1 MLRAT
6 SPLKPD
12 PSEEIHPK
20 TRPRRNPDMEGST
33 GSSLTDDPQI
43 RLALYIAMAHAGVAF
58 ALLLLY
64 GVSKILE
71 YYLRALLWAV
81 ICSIPL
87 RGIQQT
93 VVSFWSGPLNSGL
106 PDTILAVPRSMF
118 RAFIGTIVEIKDL
131 VFKIIGRQ
139 TKSFKHPKRKRSG
152 FSIVF
157 RRLVSL
163 WVFVMA
169 YEQFGG
175 IGATALLT
183 LGFIFTAN
191 YNVDCMSAISSFKSY
206 SFKRT
211 PRTSFLTRGILK
223 KLETIVAI
231 GLILGMIVGSLMAAL
246 FFSYKIGVE
255 GRDAVYSI
263 KLRVEES
270 DYAEKMG
277 VKQWMAENDVREM
290 VAKYTTQFYGTV
302 YDQIDSLAAQYNMT
316 EIVDEM
322 KNVMAEKSTDSSVT
336 STESTRPNPFAE
348 KILNLRRHVKKGEWA
363 EIYPELNALFK
374 EIQISREDIIEKAK
388 EIAFQGKDIMQRV
401 LASGQSI
408 LGGSTKLLFVVIE
421 SIVTGA
427 AGLFCFLSQ
436 SMVFIWVLYALIT
449 SDSKGVT
456 EQVMCM
462 LPMSKY
468 PRTRCV
474 EVLDKAISGILIG
487 TAEIAFFQ
495 GCFTCLLLRL
505 FNIHF
510 LYVSTLLAVVGP
522 FFPLLPYCLATI
534 PGILQ
539 LVMEGRYLVAIC
551 LPIIHVVLIDYGD
564 CEIQEHIPGHNPYLT
579 GLSIFGGAAIFPSA
593 VEGAIVGPLIT
604 TVVIAMK
611 DLYVEFVLGER
622 KGIKKA

>member
-1 MLRAT
+1 MLRSA
-6 SPLKPD
+6 SPLNPE
-12 PSEEIHPK
+12 SHPK
-20 TRPRRNPDMEGST
+20 PRPPRDPDME

-43 RLALYIAMAHAGVAF
+43 RQALYIAMAHAGVAF

-93 VVSFWSGPLNSGL
+93 LVSFWTKPLESGI
-106 PDTILAVPRSMF
+106 PDTIMAVPKSMF

-131 VFKIIGRQ
+131 FYKIIGRHKRSFNPP
-139 TKSFKHPKRKRSG
+139 KSKRSG

-175 IGATALLT
+175 LGATSLLV
-183 LGFIFTAN
+183 LGFMFTAN
-191 YNVDCMSAISSFKSY
+191 YNVECMSVVSSFKSY

-223 KLETIVAI
+223 KLQTIVAI
-231 GLILGMIVGSLMAAL
+231 GLILGMIVGSLVAAM

-270 DYAEKMG
+270 DYAEKIG

-290 VAKYTTQFYGTV
+290 LAKYTTQFYGTV
-302 YDQIDSLAAQYNMT
+302 YEQIDSLAAEYNMT

-322 KNVMAEKSTDSSVT
+322 KNVMAEKSTNSNVT
-336 STESTRPNPFAE
+336 STALTTPNPFAE
-348 KILNLRRHVKKGEWA
+348 KILNLRRHVKNGEWA
-363 EIYPELNALFK
+363 EIYPEVNALFK
-374 EIQISREDIIEKAK
+374 EVQISREDIIEKAK
-388 EIAFQGKDIMQRV
+388 EIAFQGKDILQRV

-456 EQVMCM
+456 EHVMLM
-462 LPMSKY
+462 FPIPKNA
-468 PRTRCV
+468 RTRCV
-474 EVLDKAISGILIG
+474 EVLDKAISGILLA

-510 LYVSTLLAVVGP
+510 LYVSTLLAVVSP
-522 FFPLLPYCLATI
+522 IFPLLPYCLATI
-534 PGILQ
+534 PAIIQ
-539 LVMEGRYLVAIC
+539 LVMEGKYVVAIF
-551 LPIIHVVLIDYGD
+551 LPIIHVVMIDNGD
-564 CEIQEHIPGHNPYLT
+564 SEILEHIPGHNPYLT

-604 TVVIAMK
+604 TVVIALK

-622 KGIKKA
+622 KGIKTA